1 LRHPLQPSSGAAAAF
16 EHLLTDNERI
26 LGPDHLETLA
36 TQRQGQHWR
45 TQASDPSDVN
55 STSTSSERRARWPG
69 GPQLPPRACKAAGK
83 RSTEMQ
89 QPQRLRLTAFDPHGP
104 ADLRQR
110 PSTTSMPLDGKEKVY
125 GSIP

>member
-1 LRHPLQPSSGAAAAF
+1 MLGYDVYPLKRSRPSARRVLRQIRFRSCCTDVGYPHLQLRHPLQPSSGAAAAF

-69 GPQLPPRACKAAGK
+69 GPQLPPRA
-83 RSTEMQ
+83 
-89 QPQRLRLTAFDPHGP
+89 
-104 ADLRQR
+104 
-110 PSTTSMPLDGKEKVY
+110 
-125 GSIP
+125 